1 MSKNPLVSIILPV
14 FNGEKYIK
22 QSINSILAQTY
33 HNFELIII
41 NDGST
46 DSSQEIINSFNDNRI
61 ISIQQVNEG
70 VAAACQKGL
79 FIAKG
84 KYIMRHDADD
94 ICLPEKLERQ
104 VKFLEAHN
112 DIALVGTQVAFMTHR
127 GKIAHDCRQ
136 PKNEYFE
143 GKPYRLASIDDFNP
157 YSPITHATILARTE
171 VLRKLG
177 GYRKE
182 FLTSEDTDL
191 WLRLLDYH
199 KAAVLNKCDYFV
211 RLNPASATRRYKKT
225 INFYRNLA
233 IQFAYERRNK
243 GTDPLM
249 RNESMP
255 TPYQS
260 EDQLKC
266 RDSPKGTIFRDD
278 LLHYRFRISLN
289 AKDWKEVIWILGKA
303 ICDGWKLSRTWK
315 SIFFQLL
322 GERGTKVAVK
332 IKSISNG
339 IILFWR

>member
-112 DIALVGTQVAFMTHR
+112 DIALVGTQVAFMT
-127 GKIAHDCRQ
+127 
-136 PKNEYFE
+136 
-143 GKPYRLASIDDFNP
+143 
-157 YSPITHATILARTE
+157 
-171 VLRKLG
+171 
-177 GYRKE
+177 
-182 FLTSEDTDL
+182 
-191 WLRLLDYH
+191 
-199 KAAVLNKCDYFV
+199 
-211 RLNPASATRRYKKT
+211 
-225 INFYRNLA
+225 
-233 IQFAYERRNK
+233 
-243 GTDPLM
+243 
-249 RNESMP
+249 
-255 TPYQS
+255 
-260 EDQLKC
+260 
-266 RDSPKGTIFRDD
+266 
-278 LLHYRFRISLN
+278 
-289 AKDWKEVIWILGKA
+289 
-303 ICDGWKLSRTWK
+303 
-315 SIFFQLL
+315 
-322 GERGTKVAVK
+322 
-332 IKSISNG
+332 
-339 IILFWR
+339 

>member
-1 MSKNPLVSIILPV
+1 MRNKELASIVMPV
-14 FNGEKYIK
+14 YNCAIYICK
-22 QSINSILAQTY
+22 AIESILAQTY
-33 HNFELIII
+33 VNFELIII

-46 DSSQEIINSFNDNRI
+46 DNTQNIIDSYKDNRI
-61 ISIQQVNEG
+61 VSIFQENAG
-70 VAAACQKGL
+70 VASACQKGL
-79 FIAKG
+79 FMAKG

-112 DIALVGTQVAFMTHR
+112 DIALVGTQVAFMTYR
-127 GKIAHDCRQ
+127 GKIAHNCRQ
-136 PKNEYFE
+136 PKNEYFQ
-143 GKPYRLASIDDFNP
+143 GQSYRLVSIDDFNP

-171 VLRKLG
+171 VLRNLG

-191 WLRLLDYH
+191 WLRLLDHH

-211 RLNPASATRRYKKT
+211 RLNPASATRRYQKT

-249 RNESMP
+249 RNESIP

-289 AKDWKEVIWILGKA
+289 AKDWIEVIWILRKA
-303 ICDGWKLSRTWK
+303 ISDGWKLSRTWK
-315 SIFFQLL
+315 YIFFQLL
-322 GERGTKVAVK
+322 GEKGTKVAVK
-332 IKSISNG
+332 IKSVSNG